1 LKGSALQQKKKEEK
15 KKKEER
21 SYYNHQLN
29 DDNSIIKSFIIENID
44 ILSSIGS
51 IKISIIQ

>member
-21 SYYNHQLN
+21 SYYNNQLN
-29 DDNSIIKSFIIENID
+29 DDNSIIKSFIVENID
-44 ILSSIGS
+44 IVSSIGS
-51 IKISIIQ
+51 SKISIIQ